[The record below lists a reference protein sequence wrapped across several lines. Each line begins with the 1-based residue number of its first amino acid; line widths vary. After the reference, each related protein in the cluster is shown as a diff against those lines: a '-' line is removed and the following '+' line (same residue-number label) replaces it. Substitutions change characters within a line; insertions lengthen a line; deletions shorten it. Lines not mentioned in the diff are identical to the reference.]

1 MKTIDVIFLIAIFGF
16 CVYGVLLGVRVMKA
30 KQ

>member
-16 CVYGVLLGVRVMKA
+16 CVYGVVLGLRVMK
-30 KQ
+30 KL

>member
-16 CVYGVLLGVRVMKA
+16 CVYGVVLGLRVK
-30 KQ
+30 KEL